1 MRAAFQGK
9 EPQICAKE
17 CTIEKIIVLPVQQ
30 YEKFTKN
37 LLQRYDFIAENLNLM
52 GISGDT
58 WNCILVTARG
68 VQEGVLVQ
76 SDGADYA
83 RYASLIPILT
93 EDMIQECS
101 GAEELT
107 EETLHQQIF

>member
-68 VQEGVLVQ
+68 VQRGCWYRAMVQ
-76 SDGADYA
+76 IM
-83 RYASLIPILT
+83 R
-93 EDMIQECS
+93 DMHPS
-101 GAEELT
+101 
-107 EETLHQQIF
+107 FRF

>member
-68 VQEGVLVQ
+68 VRGGGVGTERWCRLCEICIPH
-76 SDGADYA
+76 SDFDR
-83 RYASLIPILT
+83 RYDT
-93 EDMIQECS
+93 GM
-101 GAEELT
+101 
-107 EETLHQQIF
+107 